1 MEHSAPIWL
10 TYGFLYLTAAV
21 LAVPI
26 ARALGLGAIIGY
38 LAAGIAIGPWGA
50 GLVTNVEDILHF
62 AEFGVV
68 LMLFVIGLELQP
80 SRLWELRR
88 PILGWGL
95 AQMLAWRNGR
105 LVFFNEP
112 LLTVVDLS
120 ALERGEIVIS
130 DRYLDSSVAYQGVA
144 RGLGAE
150 RVAELSL
157 WATGGL
163 VPDLTIVLDVDPALG
178 LARVVGPDRLESEPL
193 EWHARVRQGFLD
205 IAAAA
210 PDRYLVLD
218 GSRPAEDLAVE
229 IAVAVSALV
238 GDA

>member
-1 MEHSAPIWL
+1 MTDACFIVFEGGEGAGKSTQSNALADYLRARGHSVLCTREPGGTPAAEAIR
-10 TYGFLYLTAAV
+10 AV
-21 LAVPI
+21 LLDQAN
-26 ARALGLGAIIGY
+26 
-38 LAAGIAIGPWGA
+38 A
-50 GLVTNVEDILHF
+50 GLDDRAEALLF
-62 AEFGVV
+62 AAARGDHAAR
-68 LMLFVIGLELQP
+68 VIKPG
-80 SRLWELRR
+80 
-88 PILGWGL
+88 
-95 AQMLAWRNGR
+95 
-105 LVFFNEP
+105 
-112 LLTVVDLS
+112 
-120 ALERGEIVIS
+120 LERGDIVVS

-178 LARVVGPDRLESEPL
+178 LARVVGPDRLESEPI
-193 EWHARVRQGFLD
+193 EWHSRVRQAFLD
-205 IAAAA
+205 IAAEH
-210 PDRYLVLD
+210 PERYLVLD

>member
-1 MEHSAPIWL
+1 M
-10 TYGFLYLTAAV
+10 TAARFIV
-21 LAVPI
+21 FE
-26 ARALGLGAIIGY
+26 GGE
-38 LAAGIAIGPWGA
+38 GA
-50 GLVTNVEDILHF
+50 GKSTQSAALADYLQARGHEVLCTREPGGTPAAEAIRAVLLDPANAGLDDRAEALLF
-62 AEFGVV
+62 AAARGDHAAR
-68 LMLFVIGLELQP
+68 VI
-80 SRLWELRR
+80 R
-88 PILGWGL
+88 P
-95 AQMLAWRNGR
+95 
-105 LVFFNEP
+105 
-112 LLTVVDLS
+112 

-205 IAAAA
+205 IAAAS

>member
-1 MEHSAPIWL
+1 MTSARFIVFEGGEGAGKSTQSRAL
-10 TYGFLYLTAAV
+10 ADYLEARGHRVRCTREPGGTPAAEAIRAV
-21 LAVPI
+21 LLDPAN
-26 ARALGLGAIIGY
+26 
-38 LAAGIAIGPWGA
+38 A
-50 GLVTNVEDILHF
+50 GLDDRAEALLF
-62 AEFGVV
+62 AAARGDHAAR
-68 LMLFVIGLELQP
+68 VI
-80 SRLWELRR
+80 R
-88 PILGWGL
+88 P
-95 AQMLAWRNGR
+95 
-105 LVFFNEP
+105 
-112 LLTVVDLS
+112 
-120 ALERGEIVIS
+120 ALESGEIVIS

-163 VPDLTIVLDVDPALG
+163 LPDLTIVLDVDPALG

-205 IAAAA
+205 IAAAS